1 MNNDRHLFK
10 WALAAMMGL
19 LTVLA
24 CKDEPPPPETV
35 IRPVRFE
42 QVFISGGKRTRT
54 FSGVAQAGQQIDLS
68 FKIGGTVQR
77 VAVKMG
83 DVIKAGD
90 LLAQLDPQDT
100 ILEMEEAEA
109 SLLRQKADA
118 RNAAA
123 NYQRIE
129 ALYESNNTSLSEL
142 DAARA
147 QTETAQAAVRSAE
160 KALEL
165 AKRKARYTQL
175 TAPVDGAVAQK
186 SISENENVQAG
197 QVVLMLSSGS
207 LPEVQVSIP
216 EVLIARVKEGAPV
229 HVSFDALPGKRFD
242 ATIREVGVAS
252 TAGGSTYP
260 VTVRLDQTNEGVR
273 PGMAAEVD
281 FVFENRGS
289 RLRFLVPAMAV
300 GEDIHGKY
308 AFIVQPSGDTLGIAK
323 RITVT
328 TGALTANGLEIFDGL
343 TDGDYLV
350 TAGVHKLRDGEKVKF
365 RQPDRQPLK

>member
-1 MNNDRHLFK
+1 MKHDGRFFIWSLGVVTC
-10 WALAAMMGL
+10 LMTL
-19 LTVLA
+19 VA
-24 CKDEPPPPETV
+24 CKDEPPAPKEV

-42 QVFISGGKRTRT
+42 QIFISGGKRTRT

-68 FKIGGTVQR
+68 FKIAGTVQR

-83 DVIKAGD
+83 DTVKAGD
-90 LLAQLDPQDT
+90 MLAQLDPQDT

-175 TAPVDGAVAQK
+175 LAPVDGAVALK

-197 QVVLMLSSGS
+197 QVVLVLSAGTH
-207 LPEVQVSIP
+207 PEVQLAIP
-216 EVLIARVKEGAPV
+216 EVLIVQVKEGAPV
-229 HVSFDALPGKRFD
+229 HVSFDALPGEKFD
-242 ATIREVGVAS
+242 ATVREVGVAS
-252 TAGGSTYP
+252 TAGGATYP
-260 VTVRLDQTNEGVR
+260 VTVRLDQNNEGIR
-273 PGMAAEVD
+273 PGMAAEVN
-281 FVFENRGS
+281 FVFEDQSS
-289 RLRFLVPAMAV
+289 RLRFIVPAKAV

-308 AFIVQPSGDTLGIAK
+308 AFIVKPSDNALGIARRVK
-323 RITVT
+323 VT
-328 TGALTANGLEIFDGL
+328 TGALTADGLEIFDGL
-343 TDGDYLV
+343 SDGDYLV
-350 TAGVHKLRDGEKVKF
+350 TAGVHKLRDGQKVKF
-365 RQPDRQPLK
+365 SPPDRQ

>member
-1 MNNDRHLFK
+1 MKNDRRFLI
-10 WALAAMMGL
+10 WSLGAMICLLATG
-19 LTVLA
+19 A
-24 CKDEPPPPETV
+24 CKDEPPAPKEV

-83 DVIKAGD
+83 DSVKAGD
-90 LLAQLDPQDT
+90 MLAQLDPQDT

-175 TAPVDGAVAQK
+175 PAPVDGAVAQK

-197 QVVLMLSSGS
+197 QVVLVLSAGTHS
-207 LPEVQVSIP
+207 EVQVSIP
-216 EVLIARVKEGAPV
+216 EVLIVQVKEGAPV
-229 HVSFDALPGKRFD
+229 HVSFDALPGEKFH
-242 ATIREVGVAS
+242 ATVREVGVAS
-252 TAGGSTYP
+252 TAGGATYP
-260 VTVRLDQTNEGVR
+260 VTVRLDQNNEGIR
-273 PGMAAEVD
+273 PGMAAEVN
-281 FVFENRGS
+281 FVFEDQGN
-289 RLRFLVPAMAV
+289 RLRILAPAKAV
-300 GEDIHGKY
+300 GEDIHGTY
-308 AFIVQPSGDTLGIAK
+308 AFIVKPSGNELGIAK
-323 RITVT
+323 RVTVT
-328 TGALTANGLEIFDGL
+328 TGALTADGLEIFDGL
-343 TDGDYLV
+343 NDGDYLV
-350 TAGVHKLRDGEKVKF
+350 TAGVHKLLDGQKVKF
-365 RQPDRQPLK
+365 RQPDRQ

>member
-1 MNNDRHLFK
+1 MKNDRRFFIFAFGVMICL
-10 WALAAMMGL
+10 LAVG
-19 LTVLA
+19 A
-24 CKDEPPPPETV
+24 CKDEPPTPKEV

-77 VAVKMG
+77 VTVKMG
-83 DVIKAGD
+83 DTVKAGD
-90 LLAQLDPQDT
+90 MLAQLDPKDT

-147 QTETAQAAVRSAE
+147 KTETARAAVRSAE
-160 KALEL
+160 KAFEL

-175 TAPVDGAVAQK
+175 LAPVDGAVAQK

-197 QVVLMLSSGS
+197 QVVLVLSSGS
-207 LPEVQVSIP
+207 HPEVQVSIP
-216 EVLIARVKEGAPV
+216 EVLIAQVKEGAPV
-229 HVSFDALPGKRFD
+229 HASFDALPGKTFG
-242 ATIREVGVAS
+242 ATVREVGVAS
-252 TAGGSTYP
+252 TAGGATYP
-260 VTVRLDQTNEGVR
+260 VTVRLDQTDEGIR

-281 FVFENRGS
+281 FVFEDQGN

-308 AFIVQPSGDTLGIAK
+308 AFIVKPSDDALGIAK
-323 RITVT
+323 RVGVT
-328 TGALTANGLEIFDGL
+328 TGALTAGGLEIFDGL
-343 TDGDYLV
+343 SDGDYLV
-350 TAGVHKLRDGEKVKF
+350 TAGVHKLQDGQKVKF
-365 RQPDRQPLK
+365 RQPTQP

>member
-1 MNNDRHLFK
+1 MNTHRHFFI
-10 WALAAMMGL
+10 WSAAVWISL
-19 LTVLA
+19 LTISG
-24 CKDEPPPPETV
+24 CRDEPPAREAV

-68 FKIGGTVQR
+68 FKIGGTIQR

-83 DVIKAGD
+83 DSVKAGD
-90 LLAQLDPQDT
+90 MLAQLDPQDT

-109 SLLRQKADA
+109 SLLRQEADA

-147 QTETAQAAVRSAE
+147 KTETAQAAVRSAE

-175 TAPVDGAVAQK
+175 TAPADGAVAEK

-197 QVVLMLSSGS
+197 QVVLVLSSGS
-207 LPEVQVSIP
+207 RPEVQVSIP
-216 EVLIARVKEGAPV
+216 EVLIARVKEGAHV
-229 HVSFDALPGKRFD
+229 GVSFDALPEKRFD
-242 ATIREVGVAS
+242 ATVREVGVAS
-252 TAGGSTYP
+252 TAGGATYP
-260 VTVRLDQTNEGVR
+260 VTVRLDQTDEGIR

-281 FVFENRGS
+281 FVFKDQS
-289 RLRFLVPAMAV
+289 DRLRFLVPAVAV

-308 AFIVQPSGDTLGIAK
+308 AFIVKPSGDALGIA
-323 RITVT
+323 RRVTVT
-328 TGALTANGLEIFDGL
+328 TGALTADGLEIFDGL

-350 TAGVHKLRDGEKVKF
+350 TAGVHKLRDGQKVKF
-365 RQPDRQPLK
+365 RQPDQQ

>member
-1 MNNDRHLFK
+1 MNIDRHFFI
-10 WALAAMMGL
+10 WSLAVMMGL
-19 LTVLA
+19 LAVAA
-24 CKDEPPPPETV
+24 CKDEPQAPEAV

-54 FSGVAQAGQQIDLS
+54 FSGVAQAGQQIELS
-68 FKIGGTVQR
+68 FKIGGTVQH

-83 DVIKAGD
+83 DTVEAGD
-90 LLAQLDPQDT
+90 MLARLDPQDT

-129 ALYESNNTSLSEL
+129 ALYESNNTSLSDL

-165 AKRKARYTQL
+165 AKRKARYAQL
-175 TAPVDGAVAQK
+175 TAPVNGAVAQK

-197 QVVLMLSSGS
+197 QVVLVLSSGAR
-207 LPEVQVSIP
+207 PEVQVSIP

-229 HVSFDALPGKRFD
+229 RVSFDALPEKRFD
-242 ATIREVGVAS
+242 ATVREVGVAS
-252 TAGGSTYP
+252 TAGGATYP
-260 VTVRLDQTNEGVR
+260 VTVRLAQTDEGIR
-273 PGMAAEVD
+273 PGMAAEVE
-281 FVFENRGS
+281 FIFEDRGN
-289 RLRFLVPAMAV
+289 RLRFFVPAMAV

-308 AFIVQPSGDTLGIAK
+308 AFIVKPSGDALGIAK
-323 RITVT
+323 RVAVT
-328 TGALTANGLEIFDGL
+328 TGALTADGLEIFDGL

-350 TAGVHKLRDGEKVKF
+350 TAGVHKLRDGQKVKF
-365 RQPDRQPLK
+365 RQPDRQ

>member
-1 MNNDRHLFK
+1 MKNDRRFFIWSLGV
-10 WALAAMMGL
+10 MICL
-19 LTVLA
+19 LTVVA
-24 CKDEPPPPETV
+24 CRDEPPASKPV

-68 FKIGGTVQR
+68 FKIGGAVQR

-83 DVIKAGD
+83 DTVKAGD
-90 LLAQLDPQDT
+90 MLAQLDPQDT

-123 NYQRIE
+123 NYRRIE

-147 QTETAQAAVRSAE
+147 QTETAQATVRSAE

-175 TAPVDGAVAQK
+175 QAPVDGAVAQK

-197 QVVLMLSSGS
+197 QVVFVLSAGTH
-207 LPEVQVSIP
+207 PEVQVSIP
-216 EVLIARVKEGAPV
+216 EVLIVQVKEGAPV
-229 HVSFDALPGKRFD
+229 HVSFDALPGKRFN
-242 ATIREVGVAS
+242 ATVREVGVAS
-252 TAGGSTYP
+252 TAGGATYP
-260 VTVRLDQTNEGVR
+260 VTVRLDQNNEGIR
-273 PGMAAEVD
+273 PGMAAEVN
-281 FVFENRGS
+281 FVFEDQDN
-289 RLRFLVPAMAV
+289 RLRFIVPAKAV

-308 AFIVQPSGDTLGIAK
+308 AFIVKPSDNELGTAK
-323 RITVT
+323 RVKVT
-328 TGALTANGLEIFDGL
+328 TGALTADGLEIFDGL
-343 TDGDYLV
+343 SDGDYLV
-350 TAGVHKLRDGEKVKF
+350 TAGVHKLQDGQKVKF
-365 RQPDRQPLK
+365 RQQDRQ